1 MVYDEEFHKR
11 RGECQRRKE
20 QGLVC
25 NHHGM
30 TIAESINEKS
40 NTLWTL
46 LDKFS
51 TTEGNGTMS
60 MWKNCISIKNHLD
73 SDVVLFANAIATD
86 YFLQGSMDVPGL
98 FAAIS
103 LLVQAFLSVEEGEGP
118 EQDASD
124 LSFAS
129 YFEFAKLCSKLSSE
143 RQLVRHLAKRLP
155 CRCLDECLAQMTK
168 DASTNRCEFCC
179 KRFPTKECKRCSKCR
194 ILKYCSKECQTK
206 HWYREHKEICRL
218 ITRF

>member
-1 MVYDEEFHKR
+1 
-11 RGECQRRKE
+11 
-20 QGLVC
+20 
-25 NHHGM
+25 
-30 TIAESINEKS
+30 
-40 NTLWTL
+40 
-46 LDKFS
+46 
-51 TTEGNGTMS
+51 
-60 MWKNCISIKNHLD
+60 
-73 SDVVLFANAIATD
+73 VLFANAIATD

-168 DASTNRCEFCC
+168 EASTNRCEFCC
-179 KRFPTKECKRCSKCR
+179 KRFPTNECKRCSKCR